1 MWRRKYESNVRVWI
15 LHRAS
20 YVDRSEEL
28 LVWQLLTCVYRTFIK
43 EGDSV
48 KENKRV
54 EIKQKPSRDLTKEN
68 MVNKLPKTMVRQA
81 WLKSKERV
89 LSATKTDPEDSYAS
103 AQELEEQGVQQGE
116 TLLEDGAA
124 FALGKTGN
132 TASRHFARGHEP
144 NRRPTQEGIRGV
156 DSVSPDVTNPDPKT
170 AVRQEQKRRAAQK
183 QSRNF
188 QERQRQTKNAV
199 QGVRGVDRD
208 QKQLRTAANTVRQE
222 KQARQA
228 AQRTQTVLRCARQTA
243 REGMETAQKAATV
256 LRSAIRHPLA
266 ALQSLEA
273 ALVAG
278 GWVTAFIVL
287 LICLI
292 ALVAGSAYG
301 IFFAAET
308 PDEKAVTVQAAVEQL
323 TGEYRDRLEEI
334 ENSAEYDR
342 QEIESNDGSYAI
354 AWQDV
359 LAVFAAQT
367 AGDANGAAVAYLD
380 GDNVDRLRTVL
391 WNMNQLDWRTETQTR
406 EVEQTNDD
414 GETETAT
421 ITETVLVIELTHHT
435 PEEMREAYH
444 FTDRQN
450 EYLTLLSGE
459 DTATLWGKLLGGFV
473 QGSGELMAPGM
484 DTVFADGA
492 LQWPLPIAGTITSPQ
507 GYRTDPI
514 TGEISYHG
522 GTDIAVPEGTPI
534 LAAADGTVTIA
545 NATDSWGGS
554 YGYYVKIDHGGGLTT
569 LYAHC
574 SGICVTVGQQVQ
586 AGQVIAYVGHT
597 GRATGSHLHFEV
609 SSVWREQR
617 KASLFAGTS
626 HHGNLL
632 SRRFSSFGCEGR
644 A

>member
-1 MWRRKYESNVRVWI
+1 M
-15 LHRAS
+15 
-20 YVDRSEEL
+20 
-28 LVWQLLTCVYRTFIK
+28 
-43 EGDSV
+43 
-48 KENKRV
+48 KENKHK
-54 EIKQKPSRDLTKEN
+54 EIKQKPGGRLPKEPPSRI
-68 MVNKLPKTMVRQA
+68 LPKTMARQV

-89 LSATKTDPEDSYAS
+89 FSATKTDPEGSYAS
-103 AQELEEQGVQQGE
+103 AQEMEEQGIRPGE

-124 FALGKTGN
+124 FALGKAGK
-132 TASRHFARGHEP
+132 AVRKPLAREREP
-144 NRRPTQEGIRGV
+144 NRCPPREEIREGH
-156 DSVSPDVTNPDPKT
+156 SLHPDTTDQDPKT
-170 AVRQEQKRRAAQK
+170 PARQEQKRRAAQK

-188 QERQRQTKNAV
+188 QERQRQAKSAAR
-199 QGVRGVDRD
+199 GLRGVDRD

-228 AQRTQTVLRCARQTA
+228 AQRTQAVLRCARQTA
-243 REGMETAQKAATV
+243 REGVEAAKKTATV
-256 LRSAIRHPLA
+256 LRSAIRHLLA
-266 ALQSLEA
+266 ALQSLAA
-273 ALVAG
+273 ALIAG

-308 PDEKAVTVQAAVEQL
+308 PDENAVTVQAAVEQL
-323 TGEYRDRLEEI
+323 TEEYRDRLEEI
-334 ENSAEYDR
+334 ENSVEYDR

-359 LAVFAAQT
+359 LAVFASQT

-380 GDNVDRLRTVL
+380 EDNVERLRTVL
-391 WNMNQLDWRTETQTR
+391 WDMNELDWRTETETR
-406 EVEQTNDD
+406 EIEQTNED
-414 GETETAT
+414 GESETTT

-435 PEEMREAYH
+435 PEEMRDTYH

-459 DTATLWGKLLGGFV
+459 DTATLWGELLGGFV
-473 QGSGELMAPGM
+473 QGSGDVMAPGM
-484 DTVFADGA
+484 DAVFADGA

-514 TGEISYHG
+514 TGEISYHS
-522 GTDIAVPEGTPI
+522 GTDIAAPEGTPI
-534 LAAADGTVTIA
+534 LAAADGNVTIA

-574 SGICVTVGQQVQ
+574 SNICVTVGQQVL
-586 AGQVIAYVGHT
+586 AGQVVAYVGQT
-597 GRATGSHLHFEV
+597 GRATGPHLHFEV
-609 SSVWREQR
+609 QKSQ
-617 KASLFAGTS
+617 
-626 HHGNLL
+626 
-632 SRRFSSFGCEGR
+632 
-644 A
+644 

>member
-1 MWRRKYESNVRVWI
+1 MK
-15 LHRAS
+15 
-20 YVDRSEEL
+20 D
-28 LVWQLLTCVYRTFIK
+28 
-43 EGDSV
+43 
-48 KENKRV
+48 NKRK
-54 EIKQKPSRDLTKEN
+54 EPKQKPGGC
-68 MVNKLPKTMVRQA
+68 LPKEQPSRVLPRTMARQA

-89 LSATKTDPEDSYAS
+89 LSATKTNPEGSYAS

-116 TLLEDGAA
+116 TLLEDGTV
-124 FALGKTGN
+124 FALGKAGN
-132 TASRHFARGHEP
+132 AVRKPLAREREP
-144 NRRPTQEGIRGV
+144 NRGPMQEEIQEGH
-156 DSVSPDVTNPDPKT
+156 SVSPDATNPDPKT
-170 AVRQEQKRRAAQK
+170 PARQEQKRRAAQK

-188 QERQRQTKNAV
+188 QERQRQAKSAAR
-199 QGVRGVDRD
+199 GLRGVDRD

-222 KQARQA
+222 KRARQA
-228 AQRTQTVLRCARQTA
+228 AQRTQTALRCARQTA
-243 REGMETAQKAATV
+243 REGVEAAQKAATV
-256 LRSAIRHPLA
+256 LRSAIRHLLA
-266 ALQSLEA
+266 ALQSLAA

-287 LICLI
+287 LVCLI

-308 PDEKAVTVQAAVEQL
+308 PDENAVTVQAAVEQL

-359 LAVFAAQT
+359 LAVFASQT

-380 GDNVDRLRTVL
+380 EDNVERLRTVL
-391 WNMNQLDWRTETQTR
+391 WDMNELDWRTETQTR
-406 EVEQTNDD
+406 EVEQTNED
-414 GETETAT
+414 GESETAT
-421 ITETVLVIELTHHT
+421 ITETVLIIELTHHT
-435 PEEMREAYH
+435 PEEMRDTYH

-459 DTATLWGKLLGGFV
+459 DTATLWGELLGGFV
-473 QGSGELMAPGM
+473 QGSGELMTPGM

-507 GYRTDPI
+507 GYRTDPF
-514 TGEISYHG
+514 TGEVSYHS
-522 GTDIAVPEGTPI
+522 GTDISAPEGTPI

-574 SGICVTVGQQVQ
+574 SSICVTVGQQVQ

-597 GRATGSHLHFEV
+597 GRATGSHLHWEV
-609 SSVWREQR
+609 R
-617 KASLFAGTS
+617 G
-626 HHGNLL
+626 
-632 SRRFSSFGCEGR
+632 
-644 A
+644 